1 MRLVTRG
8 VHLPDYN
15 LLEQIDLI
23 EAEKRELLMRFMDS
37 VTQVYAASGPTDD
50 ARELIKRLRNVYFV
64 GQEEVE
70 KQHTE
75 KAARELEE
83 LSRKV
88 FTIRPPRRKGGA
100 MILEVS

>member
-1 MRLVTRG
+1 M
-8 VHLPDYN
+8 HLPSFG

-23 EAEKRELLMRFMDS
+23 EAEKRDLLMRFMDS
-37 VTQVYAASGPTDD
+37 VVAVYAPGGPTNE

-64 GQEEVE
+64 GHEEVE
-70 KQHTE
+70 KQQAE
-75 KAARELEE
+75 KAARELEA

-88 FTIRPPRRKGGA
+88 FTIRPPHRKGGA

>member
-1 MRLVTRG
+1 
-8 VHLPDYN
+8 VHLPSFG

-23 EAEKRELLMRFMDS
+23 EAEKRELLMRFMDT
-37 VTQVYAASGPTDD
+37 VVQVYAPNGASNE

-70 KQHTE
+70 KARAE

-100 MILEVS
+100 MILEVQ

>member
-1 MRLVTRG
+1 M
-8 VHLPDYN
+8 HLPSYG

-23 EAEKRELLMRFMDS
+23 EVEKRDLLMRFMDS
-37 VTQVYAASGPTDD
+37 VVQVYAPNGATDE

-64 GQEEVE
+64 GHEAVE
-70 KQHTE
+70 KQRAE

-100 MILEVS
+100 MILEVN

>member
-1 MRLVTRG
+1 M
-8 VHLPDYN
+8 HLPDYG
-15 LLEQIDLI
+15 LLEQVDLI
-23 EAEKRELLMRFMDS
+23 EAEKSELLMRFMDS
-37 VTQVYAASGPTDD
+37 VVQVYAPNGPTNE

-64 GQEEVE
+64 GSEVVE
-70 KQHTE
+70 KQRSE

-88 FTIRPPRRKGGA
+88 FTIRPPTRKGGA